1 MSTKSKYRVQS
12 NAFVVDKSKEA
23 KKSIFLKTFAV
34 RMGHMHSKGTSLS
47 CAWPKRT
54 VKMARVH
61 HARPR
66 RPTRVRGHLFV
77 VCPKP
82 GARLVVYKCSKPLHI
97 DSARCCARCVPIMCR
112 SARIQDSTHDQ
123 IKWWRPGCDQSQQK
137 YSSRGRMNQLYTLY
151 GFIIRRGLV

>member
-12 NAFVVDKSKEA
+12 NELVVDKSKEA

-66 RPTRVRGHLFV
+66 RPTRVRGHLFA

-82 GARLVVYKCSKPLHI
+82 GARPVVYKCSKPLHI
-97 DSARCCARCVPIMCR
+97 DSARCCAPLVMIVSVPTRRVRGVCQSCVGR
-112 SARIQDSTHDQ
+112 LGFRILHMTKLSDDGQDV
-123 IKWWRPGCDQSQQK
+123 
-137 YSSRGRMNQLYTLY
+137 
-151 GFIIRRGLV
+151 IRVNKNIFTR